1 MKTRGHWGVRCWRA
15 VAPSALLIS
24 LAIPQVALNPP
35 VIAQAASPVP
45 GRPQLATYAGAPAA
59 GKPTEVAQQPF
70 GLAVFGRYTFVAD
83 PVNHLVRLLI
93 DNSEFAFAGAG
104 SMAVEGD
111 GGDPAKAE
119 VAGPYAVAIGQVTQ
133 VGYQVTGFDVYI
145 ADTFGHQIRKAAVTI
160 PPIDSPS
167 GSPTAV
173 ISTIAGAGGFG
184 FSGDG
189 GRATAAKLNSPYGVA
204 WDPKRN
210 QVYIADT
217 LNNRVRVVDSTGT
230 ITTLVAAPLQQP
242 RGLAVNGDGLYIADT
257 YNNVVRRFDLVSH
270 ALTVVAGTGVAGYV
284 DGVVAT
290 SALLKMP
297 SGLAF
302 DDRANLYI
310 ADTGNNVVR
319 ELSVTDKILRTVAGT
334 TKAGEFGD
342 GGPAI
347 LAQLSSPTS
356 VAVRSNGDVVI
367 ADSGNNLIRVLEGT
381 LSATPAHN
389 IHVEAGNGTPSFA
402 GDGQPPAH
410 AQFAAPAA
418 VVSQFGVVGA
428 SNAAVPAVKGQRF
441 VVDTFNQSVRT
452 FVSSDTD
459 PDNHST
465 GDNDADDVSTLA
477 GTGGVRGLP
486 DASSTKLTG
495 SHFAYPMGSALS
507 PDGNTLYV
515 ADTFN
520 NVVRAVDLTKQ
531 TVTTVAGTPGQAG
544 YGGDGQSATRA
555 LLSYPAGVAVDQA
568 GDLFIADTYNGRIRE
583 VIGGTIYTVA
593 GTGRLGFSGEGG
605 PATAADLYF
614 PYGVSVDAAT
624 PPNVIITDSFNQ
636 RIRKA
641 AAVSPINPRTNKPF
655 DSRASNVITTLA
667 GTGDQALADGS
678 ATTQAQFNR
687 PWSAAL
693 DHTNLY
699 VADYLNQRIRRVDL
713 TAGMVTTVA
722 GQSVAGIP
730 AGGLLGDVG
739 PADAA
744 EVDGPRG
751 LSMLGDSGAMLVADS
766 FNSRIRWLGVTQ
778 AGIQRTQIN
787 FDPTNLAGLS
797 QPQSVTVTSA
807 GSGLLVM
814 GAVDLGADRD
824 NFYLNPAKNTCAQ
837 ARLEPGSSCSFEVAF
852 QPRAPGGHTGSVVIP
867 NDAIGGAQLVTLT
880 GRGTAS
886 LVSLSPPAVV
896 IHQPANAPPTPAT
909 VTLTNNGDGL
919 LHISSIGLDQGTSP
933 EFSQSNTCPSV
944 MAAHSSCLITV
955 SLSQIAPDDKATRTG
970 MLTVVDDAAGNASG
984 DTAAGGTSQS
994 VPLTGS
1000 LAQSIASFNRQSMTF
1015 TQNLGTASATET
1027 IMLVNTGQAPLHLSG
1042 IQDEGDFSQ
1051 TNNCPLVLA
1060 PGAAC
1065 AIGIT
1070 FVPTNLGERDGYIV
1084 VADDSVDS
1092 PQRIPVMGIS
1102 TMALARLGPGRLNF
1116 SQNVGAT
1123 SAQQTV
1129 TLTNSGDGPLT
1140 IGNIAATGDFKVLP
1154 HCPSVLLPGITCPI
1168 GIVFTPQAAGARH
1181 GSLIVTDDANAAP
1194 GSQDTVRLDGFAY
1207 QPVATLSAT
1216 VLTPAANLGGSA
1228 GPQTVTVTNTGD
1240 GALTVRAIAI
1250 GGAAARD
1257 YRQSSDCVRTLQPG
1271 AACTVTVNFT
1281 PQGYG
1286 MRAASLTLY
1295 DDGPGGSQSI
1305 ALHGT
1310 GTSARALLSSGFLNF
1325 GGDSVGNPTAPQNV
1339 VLFNAGNGLLSIGSI
1354 SLTGSDY
1361 LMSSNCGSTL
1371 ASGASCTISVTFV
1384 PQATGARSGVVT
1396 VTDSAGTQRISVS
1409 GVGT

>member
-1 MKTRGHWGVRCWRA
+1 M
-15 VAPSALLIS
+15 
-24 LAIPQVALNPP
+24 
-35 VIAQAASPVP
+35 IA
-45 GRPQLATYAGAPAA
+45 
-59 GKPTEVAQQPF
+59 
-70 GLAVFGRYTFVAD
+70 
-83 PVNHLVRLLI
+83 
-93 DNSEFAFAGAG
+93 
-104 SMAVEGD
+104 
-111 GGDPAKAE
+111 
-119 VAGPYAVAIGQVTQ
+119 
-133 VGYQVTGFDVYI
+133 
-145 ADTFGHQIRKAAVTI
+145 
-160 PPIDSPS
+160 
-167 GSPTAV
+167 
-173 ISTIAGAGGFG
+173 
-184 FSGDG
+184 
-189 GRATAAKLNSPYGVA
+189 
-204 WDPKRN
+204 
-210 QVYIADT
+210 
-217 LNNRVRVVDSTGT
+217 
-230 ITTLVAAPLQQP
+230 
-242 RGLAVNGDGLYIADT
+242 
-257 YNNVVRRFDLVSH
+257 
-270 ALTVVAGTGVAGYV
+270 
-284 DGVVAT
+284 
-290 SALLKMP
+290 
-297 SGLAF
+297 
-302 DDRANLYI
+302 
-310 ADTGNNVVR
+310 
-319 ELSVTDKILRTVAGT
+319 
-334 TKAGEFGD
+334 
-342 GGPAI
+342 
-347 LAQLSSPTS
+347 
-356 VAVRSNGDVVI
+356 
-367 ADSGNNLIRVLEGT
+367 
-381 LSATPAHN
+381 
-389 IHVEAGNGTPSFA
+389 
-402 GDGQPPAH
+402 
-410 AQFAAPAA
+410 
-418 VVSQFGVVGA
+418 
-428 SNAAVPAVKGQRF
+428 
-441 VVDTFNQSVRT
+441 
-452 FVSSDTD
+452 
-459 PDNHST
+459 
-465 GDNDADDVSTLA
+465 
-477 GTGGVRGLP
+477 
-486 DASSTKLTG
+486 
-495 SHFAYPMGSALS
+495 
-507 PDGNTLYV
+507 
-515 ADTFN
+515 
-520 NVVRAVDLTKQ
+520 
-531 TVTTVAGTPGQAG
+531 
-544 YGGDGQSATRA
+544 
-555 LLSYPAGVAVDQA
+555 
-568 GDLFIADTYNGRIRE
+568 
-583 VIGGTIYTVA
+583 
-593 GTGRLGFSGEGG
+593 
-605 PATAADLYF
+605 
-614 PYGVSVDAAT
+614 
-624 PPNVIITDSFNQ
+624 
-636 RIRKA
+636 
-641 AAVSPINPRTNKPF
+641 
-655 DSRASNVITTLA
+655 TLA
-667 GTGDQALADGS
+667 GTGDQAMADGS

-713 TAGMVTTVA
+713 TAGIVTTVA
-722 GQSVAGIP
+722 GQSVAGSP
-730 AGGLLGDVG
+730 SGGLLGDVG

-744 EVDGPRG
+744 EVNGPRG

-787 FDPTNLAGLS
+787 FDATNLAGLS

-824 NFYLNPAKNTCAQ
+824 NFYLNPAKNSCVQ
-837 ARLEPGSSCSFEVAF
+837 ARLEPGTSCSFEVAF

-896 IHQPANAPPTPAT
+896 IHQPANAPPAPAI

-919 LHISSIGLDQGTSP
+919 LHISSVGLDQGTSP
-933 EFSQSNTCPSV
+933 EFSQSNNCPSV
-944 MAAHSSCLITV
+944 MAAHSSCQITV
-955 SLSQIAPDDKATRTG
+955 TLSQIASDDKATQTG

-1027 IMLVNTGQAPLHLSG
+1027 IMLVNTGQAPLHLSA
-1042 IQDEGDFSQ
+1042 IHDEGDFSQ
-1051 TNNCPLVLA
+1051 TNNCPMVLA

-1070 FVPTNLGERDGYIV
+1070 FVPTTLGERDGYVV

-1116 SQNVGAT
+1116 SQNVGAA

-1140 IGNIAATGDFKVLP
+1140 IGGIAATGDFKVLP

-1181 GSLIVTDDANAAP
+1181 GSLVVTDDANAAP

-1207 QPVATLSAT
+1207 QPVASLSAT
-1216 VLTPAANLGGSA
+1216 VMTPAANLGGSA

-1250 GGAAARD
+1250 AGAAARD

-1271 AACTVTVNFT
+1271 ASCTVSVNFT

-1286 MRAASLTLY
+1286 LRAASLTLY

-1310 GTSARALLSSGFLNF
+1310 GTAARALLSSGFLNF

-1339 VLFNAGNGLLSIGSI
+1339 VLFNAGSGLLSIGSI
-1354 SLTGSDY
+1354 SQTGSDY